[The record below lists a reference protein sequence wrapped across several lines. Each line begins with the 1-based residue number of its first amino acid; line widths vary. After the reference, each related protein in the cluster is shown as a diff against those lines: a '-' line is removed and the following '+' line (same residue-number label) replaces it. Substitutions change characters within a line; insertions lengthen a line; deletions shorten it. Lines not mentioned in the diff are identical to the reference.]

1 MNIIE
6 KLNTFSTDYQNGKYC
21 KLVFKLRAYTT
32 AMIICL
38 IISFMSIYDYRH
50 RVFTNYS
57 IEEKLGLVVFNISVI
72 FITCIIL
79 LIAIS
84 KLSQVIEYK
93 QNMIN
98 KYKVL
103 LYNIGYDLCTLI
115 RDAEEYYSIKN
126 EIDDRE
132 VFLKWLL
139 DTYERDIIKL
149 IDSKIKYVLVE
160 ENAAFTY
167 DFKKYLYNEI
177 IVYIR
182 YLIKNYIITEDT
194 MNE

>member
-6 KLNTFSTDYQNGKYC
+6 RLNTFSTDYKNGKYC
-21 KLVFKLRAYTT
+21 KLVFKLRAYTA

-50 RVFTNYS
+50 RVFINYS
-57 IEEKLGLVVFNISVI
+57 IEEKLALGVFNISVI

-115 RDAEEYYSIKN
+115 RDAAEYYSIEN

-139 DTYERDIIKL
+139 VAYERDITKL
-149 IDSKIKYVLVE
+149 IDSKIKYVLVG

-182 YLIKNYIITEDT
+182 YLIKNYIIMEDT
-194 MNE
+194 VNE